1 MGTRKRKTEL
11 IEVQRRGF
19 AAGRP
24 FHYGEFWQAC
34 GKAGP
39 ENQYTGVYARRQKGK
54 RWGEIVVQWDGQETR
69 IGTFERVKGKDGEPV
84 WMGRL
89 ELTGEWS
96 RLPRAVRIDKAH
108 IHDENEDHVR
118 DYLVDTAVE
127 YFVSCGR
134 PETKYTTTGRV
145 HSNGVLEVAPLVQDS
160 GGGFDTRFVTSLS
173 EIDGFNPYIEGKPIL
188 ESGSELSRSVV
199 GSHVVVGEM
208 STVECSTLG
217 KGCVVNGNVHDSYLG
232 NHVWVENN
240 AKLSHAFIGGNVRIG
255 RSTWITGT
263 AEEKAEINA
272 PEVHIPE
279 GSEISGD
286 GSGDGVNYLVLG
298 PIGGSSLTAVENV
311 DGSCTIKYGP
321 QQFSLK
327 VLIRALHSFD
337 KKKYHSEGLSLA
349 GYDAGT
355 IYQLRALLPL
365 LIATFPRGI

>member
-1 MGTRKRKTEL
+1 MGTTTGKRKTEL

-19 AAGRP
+19 EAGRP

-39 ENQYTGVYARRQKGK
+39 ENQYTGVYARREKGK
-54 RWGEIVVQWDGQETR
+54 RWGEIVVQWDGNETR
-69 IGTFERVKGKDGEPV
+69 IGTFERVKGEDGGPV

-96 RLPRAVRIDKAH
+96 RLPRSARIDEAQ
-108 IHDENEDHVR
+108 IHDGNEDLVR
-118 DYLVDTAVE
+118 DYLVDKAVE
-127 YFVSCGR
+127 YFAFHGR
-134 PETKYTTTGRV
+134 PETWYTTTGEV
-145 HSNGVLEVAPLVQDS
+145 HSEGVLEVAPLVQDR
-160 GGGFDTRFVTSLS
+160 GRGYDTRFVTNLS
-173 EIDGFNPYIEGKPIL
+173 EIDGFNPHVNMLPIL
-188 ESGSELSRSVV
+188 EPGSELSWSVV

-208 STVECSTLG
+208 STVEGSTLG

-240 AKLSHAFIGGNVRIG
+240 AKLSHAFIGDNVRIG

-272 PEVHIPE
+272 PEVHIPAE
-279 GSEISGD
+279 VELSNN
-286 GSGDGVNYLVLG
+286 GDGVNYLVLG

-327 VLIRALHSFD
+327 VLIRALHSSD
-337 KKKYHSEGLSLA
+337 KKKYHAEGLSLA
-349 GYDAGT
+349 GYDART
-355 IYQLRALLPL
+355 IYQLRSLIPL

>member
-1 MGTRKRKTEL
+1 MGKTKRKRKTEL
-11 IEVQRRGF
+11 VEVQRRGF

-34 GKAGP
+34 GKAGS
-39 ENQYTGVYARRQKGK
+39 ENQYTGVYARREKGK
-54 RWGEIVVQWDGQETR
+54 RWGEIVVQWDGKETR
-69 IGTFERVKGKDGEPV
+69 IGTFERVNGKDGEPV

-96 RLPRAVRIDKAH
+96 RLPRSVRIDEAH
-108 IHDENEDHVR
+108 IHDDHEDHVR
-118 DYLVDTAVE
+118 DYLVNRAVE
-127 YFVSCGR
+127 YFVSYGR
-134 PETKYTTTGRV
+134 PETKYTTTGEV
-145 HSNGVLEVAPLVQDS
+145 HSNGVLGVAPLVQDS
-160 GGGFDTRFVTSLS
+160 GGGYDSRFVTSLS
-173 EIDGFNPYIEGKPIL
+173 EIDGFNPHMGTLPIL
-188 ESGSELSRSVV
+188 EPGSELSWSVV

-208 STVECSTLG
+208 STVEGSALG

-240 AKLSHAFIGGNVRIG
+240 AKLSHAFIGDNVRIG

-263 AEEKAEINA
+263 AEEKAEINT
-272 PEVHIPE
+272 PEVHIPAE
-279 GSEISGD
+279 VELSNN
-286 GSGDGVNYLVLG
+286 GDGVNYLVLG

-311 DGSCTIKYGP
+311 DGSCTIKYGT

-327 VLIRALHSFD
+327 VLLRALHSSD
-337 KKKYHSEGLSLA
+337 KKKYHVEGLSLA
-349 GYDAGT
+349 GYDART

>member
-1 MGTRKRKTEL
+1 MGTTRKRKTEL
-11 IEVQRRGF
+11 VEVQRRGF
-19 AAGRP
+19 EAGRP

-39 ENQYTGVYARRQKGK
+39 ENQYTGVYARREKGK

-69 IGTFERVKGKDGEPV
+69 IGTFERVKGKDGEHV

-96 RLPRAVRIDKAH
+96 RLPRSARIDEAN

-134 PETKYTTTGRV
+134 PETRYTTTGEV
-145 HSNGVLEVAPLVQDS
+145 HNNGVLEVVPLVQDS
-160 GGGFDTRFVTSLS
+160 GGGYDARFVTNLN
-173 EIDGFNPYIEGKPIL
+173 EIDGFNPYIGEKPIL
-188 ESGSELSRSVV
+188 ELGSELGRSVV

-217 KGCVVNGNVHDSYLG
+217 KGCVVNGNVQDSYLG
-232 NHVWVENN
+232 NLVWVDNN
-240 AKLSHAFIGGNVRIG
+240 AKLSHAFIGDNVRIG

-263 AEEKAEINA
+263 AEEKAEINT
-272 PEVHIPE
+272 PMVHIPD
-279 GSEISGD
+279 GAEISSG
-286 GSGDGVNYLVLG
+286 GDGVNYLVFG
-298 PIGGSSLTAVENV
+298 PIGGESLTAVENV

-321 QQFSLK
+321 QQFSLE
-327 VLIRALHSFD
+327 VLIRALHSCD

-355 IYQLRALLPL
+355 IYQLRALIPL

>member
-1 MGTRKRKTEL
+1 MGTRKRKIELTE
-11 IEVQRRGF
+11 VHRRGF
-19 AAGRP
+19 EAGWP
-24 FHYGEFWQAC
+24 FHYGQFWQAC

-39 ENQYTGVYARRQKGK
+39 ENQYTGVYARREKDK
-54 RWGEIVVQWDGQETR
+54 RWGEIVVQWDGNETR

-96 RLPRAVRIDKAH
+96 RLPRSVRIDEAH
-108 IHDENEDHVR
+108 IHDENEDLVR
-118 DYLVDTAVE
+118 DYLVNRAVE
-127 YFVSCGR
+127 YFAFHGR
-134 PETKYTTTGRV
+134 PETRYTTTGTV
-145 HSNGVLEVAPLVQDS
+145 HSNGVLGVVPLVQDS

-173 EIDGFNPYIEGKPIL
+173 EIDGFNPNVSTLPIL
-188 ESGSELSRSVV
+188 EPGSELSRSVV

-217 KGCVVNGNVHDSYLG
+217 RGCVVNGNVHDSYLG

-240 AKLSHAFIGGNVRIG
+240 AKLSHAFIGDKVRIG

-272 PEVHIPE
+272 PEVHIPA
-279 GSEISGD
+279 GSEISG
-286 GSGDGVNYLVLG
+286 GEDGVNYLVLG
-298 PIGGSSLTAVENV
+298 PIGDSSLTAVENV

-337 KKKYHSEGLSLA
+337 KKKYHAEGLNLTW
-349 GYDAGT
+349 YDART
-355 IYQLRALLPL
+355 IYQLRSLIPL
-365 LIATFPRGI
+365 LIATFPRSI

>member
-1 MGTRKRKTEL
+1 MGTTTGKRKTEL

-19 AAGRP
+19 EAGRP

-39 ENQYTGVYARRQKGK
+39 ENQYTGVYARREKGK
-54 RWGEIVVQWDGQETR
+54 RWGEIVVQWDGNETR
-69 IGTFERVKGKDGEPV
+69 IGTFERVKGEDGGPV

-96 RLPRAVRIDKAH
+96 RLPRSARIDEAQ
-108 IHDENEDHVR
+108 IHDGNEDLVR
-118 DYLVDTAVE
+118 DYLVDKAVE
-127 YFVSCGR
+127 YFAFHGR
-134 PETKYTTTGRV
+134 PETWYTTTGEV
-145 HSNGVLEVAPLVQDS
+145 HSEGVLDVAPLVQDR
-160 GGGFDTRFVTSLS
+160 GGGYDTRFVTNLS
-173 EIDGFNPYIEGKPIL
+173 EIDGFNPHVNMLPIL
-188 ESGSELSRSVV
+188 EPGSELSWSVV

-208 STVECSTLG
+208 STVEGSTLG

-240 AKLSHAFIGGNVRIG
+240 AKLSHAFIGDNVRIG

-272 PEVHIPE
+272 PEVHIPAE
-279 GSEISGD
+279 VELSNN
-286 GSGDGVNYLVLG
+286 GDGVNYLVLG
-298 PIGGSSLTAVENV
+298 PVGGSSLTAVENV

-327 VLIRALHSFD
+327 VLIRALHSSD
-337 KKKYHSEGLSLA
+337 KKKYHAEGLSLA
-349 GYDAGT
+349 GYDART
-355 IYQLRALLPL
+355 IYQLRSLIPL

>member
-1 MGTRKRKTEL
+1 MGTRKRKTEF

-39 ENQYTGVYARRQKGK
+39 ENQYTGVYARREKGK
-54 RWGEIVVQWDGQETR
+54 RWGEIVVQWDGNETH

-96 RLPRAVRIDKAH
+96 RLPRSVRIDEAH
-108 IHDENEDHVR
+108 IHDENEDPVR
-118 DYLVDTAVE
+118 DYLVDKAVE
-127 YFVSCGR
+127 YFAFHGR
-134 PETKYTTTGRV
+134 PETRYTTTGEV
-145 HSNGVLEVAPLVQDS
+145 HSDGVLEVVPLVQDR
-160 GGGFDTRFVTSLS
+160 GGGYDTRFVTNLS
-173 EIDGFNPYIEGKPIL
+173 EIDGFNPLVNMLPIL
-188 ESGSELSRSVV
+188 EPGSELSRSVV
-199 GSHVVVGEM
+199 GSHVVVGVM
-208 STVECSTLG
+208 STVEGSALG
-217 KGCVVNGNVHDSYLG
+217 KGCVVGGNVHDSYLG
-232 NHVWVENN
+232 NRVWVDKN
-240 AKLSHAFIGGNVRIG
+240 AKLSHAFIGDNVRIG

-272 PEVHIPE
+272 PRVHIPA
-279 GSEISGD
+279 GSEISG
-286 GSGDGVNYLVLG
+286 GEDGVNYLVLG
-298 PIGGSSLTAVENV
+298 PISGSSLTAVENV

-327 VLIRALHSFD
+327 VLIRALHSSD
-337 KKKYHSEGLSLA
+337 KKKYHAEGLSLA
-349 GYDAGT
+349 GYDART
-355 IYQLRALLPL
+355 IYQLRSLIPL

>member
-1 MGTRKRKTEL
+1 MGKTTRNRKTEL
-11 IEVQRRGF
+11 AEVQRRGF
-19 AAGRP
+19 EAGRP

-39 ENQYTGVYARRQKGK
+39 ENQYTGVYARREKGK

-96 RLPRAVRIDKAH
+96 RLPRSARIDEAH
-108 IHDENEDHVR
+108 IHDENEDLVR
-118 DYLVDTAVE
+118 DYLVNKAVE

-134 PETKYTTTGRV
+134 PETEYTTTGEV
-145 HSNGVLEVAPLVQDS
+145 HSNGVLGVAPLVQDS
-160 GGGFDTRFVTSLS
+160 GGGYDTRFVTDLS
-173 EIDGFNPYIEGKPIL
+173 DIDGFNPHVNTLPIL
-188 ESGSELSRSVV
+188 EPGSELSRSAV

-255 RSTWITGT
+255 RSTYITGSN
-263 AEEKAEINA
+263 EEKAEINA
-272 PEVHIPE
+272 PEVHIPA
-279 GSEISGD
+279 GAEIS
-286 GSGDGVNYLVLG
+286 SNEDGVNYLVLG

-327 VLIRALHSFD
+327 VLIRALHSSD
-337 KKKYHSEGLSLA
+337 KKKYRAEGLSLA
-349 GYDAGT
+349 GYDART
-355 IYQLRALLPL
+355 IYQLRSLIPL

>member
-1 MGTRKRKTEL
+1 MGTTTRKRRTEL
-11 IEVQRRGF
+11 AEVQRRGF
-19 AAGRP
+19 EARRP
-24 FHYGEFWQAC
+24 FHYREFWQAC

-39 ENQYTGVYARRQKGK
+39 ENQYTGVYARREKGK
-54 RWGEIVVQWDGQETR
+54 RWGEIVVQWDGNETH
-69 IGTFERVKGKDGEPV
+69 IGTFERIKGKDGEPV

-96 RLPRAVRIDKAH
+96 RLPRSARIDEAH

-118 DYLVDTAVE
+118 DYLVNRAVE
-127 YFVSCGR
+127 YFAFHGR
-134 PETKYTTTGRV
+134 PETRYTTTGAV
-145 HSNGVLEVAPLVQDS
+145 HSNGVLEVVPLVQDS
-160 GGGFDTRFVTSLS
+160 GGGYDSRFVTSLS
-173 EIDGFNPYIEGKPIL
+173 EIDGFNPNVGTLPIL
-188 ESGSELSRSVV
+188 EPGSELSRSVV

-255 RSTWITGT
+255 RSTYITGSN
-263 AEEKAEINA
+263 EEKAEINA
-272 PEVHIPE
+272 PEVHIPA
-279 GSEISGD
+279 GAEIS
-286 GSGDGVNYLVLG
+286 SNEDGVNYLVLG

-337 KKKYHSEGLSLA
+337 KKKYHAEGLSLA

-355 IYQLRALLPL
+355 IYQLRALIPL
-365 LIATFPRGI
+365 LIATFPRSI